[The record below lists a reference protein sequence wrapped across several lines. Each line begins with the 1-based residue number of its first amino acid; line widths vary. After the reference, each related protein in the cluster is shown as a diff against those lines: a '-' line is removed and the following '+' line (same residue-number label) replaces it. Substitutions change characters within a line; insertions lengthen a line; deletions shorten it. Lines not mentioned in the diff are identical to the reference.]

1 MAAVA
6 DTTSPVGPGTALTV
20 AIEGF
25 LNHLQALQAARAT
38 VVAYRSDLTQV
49 SALMADDPA
58 ALRVAD
64 LTVARLEAGFAGYAQ
79 GRSPSTVTRAWSCWN
94 KFCARLTNL
103 GALPGN
109 PMDAVGQTQEHRGT
123 PDDVTEADPRR

>member
-1 MAAVA
+1 
-6 DTTSPVGPGTALTV
+6 VGPGTALTV

-38 VVAYRSDLTQV
+38 VVAYRSDLTQI

-64 LTVARLEAGFAGYAQ
+64 LTVARLETGFAGYAQ

-94 KFCARLTNL
+94 KFCARLTQL

-109 PMDAVGQTQEHRGT
+109 PMDAVRPTREPRGT
-123 PDDVTEADPRR
+123 PDAVTEADPRR

>member
-1 MAAVA
+1 VAAVA

-49 SALMADDPA
+49 STLMADDPA

-109 PMDAVGQTQEHRGT
+109 PMDAVGHTREHRGT

>member
-1 MAAVA
+1 MA
-6 DTTSPVGPGTALTV
+6 DTTSPVGPDTALTV

-25 LNHLQALQAARAT
+25 LNHLQALTAARAT

-49 SALMADDPA
+49 SALMAEDPA

-94 KFCARLTNL
+94 KFCARLTHL
-103 GALPGN
+103 GALPAN
-109 PMDAVGQTQEHRGT
+109 PMDAVGHTREPHGT
-123 PDDVTEADPRR
+123 PDAVTEADPRR

>member
-1 MAAVA
+1 VAAVA

-94 KFCARLTNL
+94 KFCAQLTQL

-109 PMDAVGQTQEHRGT
+109 PMDAVGHTREPHGT
-123 PDDVTEADPRR
+123 PDAGTEADPHR

>member
-1 MAAVA
+1 MAPVA
-6 DTTSPVGPGTALTV
+6 DTISPVGPGTALTV

-49 SALMADDPA
+49 SALMAEDPA
-58 ALRVAD
+58 TLRVAD
-64 LTVARLEAGFAGYAQ
+64 LTVVRLEAGFAGYAH

-94 KFCARLTNL
+94 KFCVRLTQL

-109 PMDAVGQTQEHRGT
+109 PMDAVGPTREPRGAT
-123 PDDVTEADPRR
+123 HASTEADPQR

>member
-6 DTTSPVGPGTALTV
+6 DTTSPVSPGTALTV

-58 ALRVAD
+58 TLRVAD

-79 GRSPSTVTRAWSCWN
+79 GRSASTVTRAWSCWN
-94 KFCARLTNL
+94 KFCARLTQL

-109 PMDAVGQTQEHRGT
+109 PMDAVGHARE
-123 PDDVTEADPRR
+123 PRSAP

>member
-38 VVAYRSDLTQV
+38 VVAYLSDLTQV

-64 LTVARLEAGFAGYAQ
+64 LTVARLAAGFAGYAQ

-94 KFCARLTNL
+94 KFCAQLTQL

-109 PMDAVGQTQEHRGT
+109 PMDAVGHTREPHGT
-123 PDDVTEADPRR
+123 PDAGTEADPHR

>member
-1 MAAVA
+1 VAAVA

-25 LNHLQALQAARAT
+25 LNHLEALQAARAT

-49 SALMADDPA
+49 STLMADDPA

-94 KFCARLTNL
+94 KFCARLTHL

-109 PMDAVGQTQEHRGT
+109 PMDAVGHTQEPRGT
-123 PDDVTEADPRR
+123 PDAVTEADPRR

>member
-1 MAAVA
+1 MA
-6 DTTSPVGPGTALTV
+6 DTNSPVVPGTALTV

-25 LNHLQALQAARAT
+25 LSHLQALQAAPAT

-49 SALMADDPA
+49 TALMAEDPA
-58 ALRVAD
+58 VLRVAD
-64 LTVARLEAGFAGYAQ
+64 LTAARLEVGFAGYAK

-94 KFCARLTNL
+94 NFCARLTQL

-109 PMDAVGQTQEHRGT
+109 PMDAVGHARQPHGT
-123 PDDVTEADPRR
+123 PDAVTEADPHR

>member
-1 MAAVA
+1 MA
-6 DTTSPVGPGTALTV
+6 DTTSQVSPGTALTV

-58 ALRVAD
+58 TLRVAD

-79 GRSPSTVTRAWSCWN
+79 SRSPSTVTRAWSCWN
-94 KFCARLTNL
+94 KFCAQLTQL

-109 PMDAVGQTQEHRGT
+109 PMDAVGHTQEHRGT